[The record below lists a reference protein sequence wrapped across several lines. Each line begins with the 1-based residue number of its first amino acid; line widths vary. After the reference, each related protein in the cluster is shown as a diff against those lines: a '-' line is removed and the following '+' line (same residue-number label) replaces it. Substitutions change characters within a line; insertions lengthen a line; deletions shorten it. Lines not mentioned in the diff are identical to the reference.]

1 MGPAGDQGA
10 VDHEVSAVDGAG
22 RPAWPWSPGG
32 LVQKLQR
39 RLPPGA
45 VGWSALF
52 VVYVVWGSTYLAI
65 RVADES
71 IPPFVMAGVRYFVA
85 AVLMAPVVLRSPR
98 GTRLDASS
106 SRWRQVGSCAIVGVL
121 LLAGGNG
128 GVSWAERTVPSGV
141 AALLVASV
149 PLWMI
154 IIDFLINRVRPTRR
168 SSMGILL
175 GFVGVAIL
183 ARPSGH
189 AGIAG
194 LLAVLGA
201 SVSWATGSMLSRRL
215 TLPGRAF
222 VATALQMMAGA
233 VVLALLA
240 VVTNEWAHFHPST
253 VSVRSWVALAY
264 LIVPGAILAL
274 SCYTVALARLPT
286 SIVSTYAYVN
296 PVVAVALGTLLLS
309 EHLTAPVLLGGGL
322 IVAAV
327 VITVTGRKL
336 TAQDTG

>member
-1 MGPAGDQGA
+1 
-10 VDHEVSAVDGAG
+10 
-22 RPAWPWSPGG
+22 
-32 LVQKLQR
+32 LQR
-39 RLPPGA
+39 RLPAEA
-45 VGWSALF
+45 VGWSALI

-85 AVLMAPVVLRSPR
+85 AVLVAPVALMAPR
-98 GTRLDASS
+98 GTRLDTSP
-106 SRWRQVGSCAIVGVL
+106 SRWRQVGSCAVVGVL

-154 IIDFLINRVRPTRR
+154 LIDFLINRVRPTRR

-175 GFVGVAIL
+175 GFVGVAVL
-183 ARPSGH
+183 ARPTGH
-189 AGIAG
+189 ASTAG
-194 LLAVLGA
+194 LLAVLAA

-215 TLPGRAF
+215 TLPSRALI
-222 VATALQMMAGA
+222 ATALEMVAGA
-233 VVLALLA
+233 IVLAVLALC
-240 VVTNEWAHFHPST
+240 TNEWAQFHPSH

-296 PVVAVALGTLLLS
+296 PIVAVALGTLLLS
-309 EHLTAPVLLGGGL
+309 EHLTVPVLCGGGL
-322 IVAAV
+322 IVVAV
-327 VITVTGRKL
+327 VITVTGRKS
-336 TAQDTG
+336 TADGTG